1 MRANRIMIDRP
12 GGPEVLRYE
21 AYDVPDPGPREAVV
35 RQTAIGLNYIDI
47 QHRTGRYPLP
57 AYPAPIGM
65 EAAGIVEAVG
75 ADVSGVKAGDRVVYA
90 SGPIGAYADRR
101 CVPTERLV
109 KLPSAIPETAGAAA
123 FLKGLTAQYLL
134 FTTYPVKRGDTIL
147 IHAAAGGV
155 GLIACQWAKH
165 LGAKVIGTV
174 GTAEKAELARR
185 HGCDV
190 AIIYTQEDFVAAIR
204 RETGGRGVPVVYD
217 SVGKDTFEKS
227 LLCLAPRGVLASF
240 GTASGPIPPLDVF
253 RLNTLGSLYVTSP
266 AFNTHT
272 QDPDELRAR
281 ADQLFDVLASRVVK
295 VEIGATY
302 KLADAARAQAD
313 LQARKTTSTNILV
326 P

>member
-1 MRANRIMIDRP
+1 MRANRIVIDRP
-12 GGPEVLRYE
+12 GGPEVLRLE
-21 AYDVPDPGPREAVV
+21 ATEVLAPASREAVI

-57 AYPAPIGM
+57 AYPSPIGM

-75 ADVSGVKAGDRVVYA
+75 ADVSNLKTGDRVVYG

-101 CVPTERLV
+101 CVPTDRLV
-109 KLPSAIPETAGAAA
+109 KLPAGIPETVAAAA
-123 FLKGLTAQYLL
+123 FLKGLTAHYLL

-155 GLIACQWAKH
+155 GLIVCQWAKH
-165 LGAKVIGTV
+165 LGAHVIGTV

-190 AIIYTQEDFVAAIR
+190 AVVYTQEDFVAAVR
-204 RETGGRGVPVVYD
+204 RETGGRGVPIVYD
-217 SVGKDTFEKS
+217 SVGKDTFENS
-227 LLCLAPRGVLASF
+227 LRCLAPRGILASF
-240 GTASGPIPPLDVF
+240 GTASGPIPPFDLF
-253 RLNTLGSLYVTSP
+253 RLNTMGSLYVTSP

-272 QDPDELRAR
+272 QDPDELRRR
-281 ADQLFDVLASRVVK
+281 AGQLFDALTSGMVK

-313 LQARKTTSTNILV
+313 LQARRTSGANILV

>member
-1 MRANRIMIDRP
+1 MRANRIVIDRP
-12 GGPEVLRYE
+12 GGPEVLRLE
-21 AYDVPDPGPREAVV
+21 AVDVPAPASREAVI

-47 QHRTGRYPLP
+47 QHRTGRYALP

-75 ADVSGVKAGDRVVYA
+75 PDVPDLKPGDRVAYA

-109 KLPSAIPETAGAAA
+109 KLPAGLSETIAAA
-123 FLKGLTAQYLL
+123 ALLKGLTAHYLL

-155 GLIACQWAKH
+155 GLIVCQWAKH
-165 LGAKVIGTV
+165 LGARVIGTV

-190 AIIYTQEDFVAAIR
+190 PVIYTQEDFAAAVK
-204 RETGGRGVPVVYD
+204 RETGGRGVPIVYE
-217 SVGKDTFEKS
+217 SVGKDTFENS
-227 LLCLAPRGVLASF
+227 LRCLAPRGILASF
-240 GTASGPIPPLDVF
+240 GTASGPIPPFDLF
-253 RLNTLGSLYVTSP
+253 RLNTMGSLYVTSP
-266 AFNTHT
+266 AFTTHT
-272 QDPDELRAR
+272 QDPHELRQR
-281 ADQLFDVLASRVVK
+281 ASQLFDVLASGVVK
-295 VEIGATY
+295 IEIGATY

-313 LQARKTTSTNILV
+313 LQARKTSGTNILV